1 MTLSLQV
8 EDVIAESTDEEAGLT
23 DKNSAN
29 VCLCQFWLLML
40 TVLTHYIVGCCYQMH
55 CMAHLGGT
63 GVRRLMRG
71 LANILPRYP
80 RAFNIHR

>member
-1 MTLSLQV
+1 VTLSLQV

-29 VCLCQFWLLML
+29 VCLCQLWLLML

-55 CMAHLGGT
+55 CMAHLGYW
-63 GVRRLMRG
+63 RQKADERLG
-71 LANILPRYP
+71 KYP
-80 RAFNIHR
+80 PKVSKSF